1 MSNNILL
8 NIYNI
13 TTFNKFIDI
22 LDNLECESNEIII
35 ELFKEYLNQYKI
47 IIYNDIIL
55 SNLKKILFHIFS
67 YNFIKIFINYNYNID
82 KIINDINNENF
93 KYKNEKQI
101 LNKIINNNFRKE
113 DLNIFIKYKFE
124 NFNIIELQYFF
135 NILNNLFSFE
145 QITFIIENLNKLK
158 TKYNSNI
165 KLLYNNL
172 IINFNIFFKNLN
184 PKIIFD
190 NIILYL
196 SNNDEKTFNFF
207 LLYDTINYIMNNI
220 INSFY
225 FLYFILFKFYF
236 IFIFSK
242 FILNFNLINN
252 F

>member
-82 KIINDINNENF
+82 RIINDINDENF

-113 DLNIFIKYKFE
+113 DLNIFIKYKIE
-124 NFNIIELQYFF
+124 NYNIKELQYFF
-135 NILNNLFSFE
+135 NILNNIFSFE

-165 KLLYNNL
+165 KFLYSNL
-172 IINFNIFFKNLN
+172 IINFNIFFKKLN
-184 PKIIFD
+184 SKIIFD

-220 INSFY
+220 YN
-225 FLYFILFKFYF
+225 
-236 IFIFSK
+236 
-242 FILNFNLINN
+242 
-252 F
+252 